1 MERGIN
7 VLQRIMAF
15 FKRESKE
22 SAPSVS
28 DKDEINYNYVC
39 LTIDPINTVN
49 DLREGD
55 WNMNKVRESLSMG
68 ILRYAKKSEVEQAK
82 AIGRIKN

>member
-1 MERGIN
+1 M
-7 VLQRIMAF
+7 LKRIVAF

-28 DKDEINYNYVC
+28 TKDEINYNYVC
-39 LTIDPINTVN
+39 LTMDPINTVN

-55 WNMNKVRESLSMG
+55 WNISKVRESLSMG
-68 ILRYAKKSEVEQAK
+68 ILRYAKESEVEQAR
-82 AIGRIKN
+82 AMGRIKNKG